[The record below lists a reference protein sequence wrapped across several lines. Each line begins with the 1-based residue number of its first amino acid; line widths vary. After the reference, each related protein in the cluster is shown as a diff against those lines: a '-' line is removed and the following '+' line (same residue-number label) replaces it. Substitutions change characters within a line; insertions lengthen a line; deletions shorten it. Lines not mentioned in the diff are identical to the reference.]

1 MYEWLMF
8 LSNNRTILLAMQGFQ
23 MIPLPTLFLLLFLS
37 IIPPAPI
44 ELVPTF
50 PFLIAFIL
58 HMSLLCSRTL
68 ASAMGIHEA
77 MYQQV

>member
-1 MYEWLMF
+1 
-8 LSNNRTILLAMQGFQ
+8 

-37 IIPPAPI
+37 IIPPAPT

-58 HMSLLCSRTL
+58 HISLLYSRAL
-68 ASAMGIHEA
+68 ASAVGIHEA
-77 MYQQV
+77 MYQEV